1 MKKKVSC
8 SWRILL
14 AQVDVVLFLDSGCSN
29 HMAGTKS
36 MFKEIDES
44 NKSEVCLGDEKTLR
58 VEGKGTIAIKTEE
71 EGGYKVVF
79 DEAACAIS
87 DKTTRQ
93 VLSLIHMDGNMVFP
107 LDVLT
112 VQGKDLV
119 AQIKGDATTNLCHLC
134 QGN

>member
-1 MKKKVSC
+1 
-8 SWRILL
+8 
-14 AQVDVVLFLDSGCSN
+14 
-29 HMAGTKS
+29 

-119 AQIKGDATTNLCHLC
+119 AQIKGDATTSLNNSLGLLTSITEVYKASTVTIVN
-134 QGN
+134 QLFL